1 MVSERIERPTFT
13 EGAYLGAA
21 DLNAAVEHAR
31 LHQARHLL
39 GAHVWGIAI
48 GLDLEEREV
57 PATGGIEI
65 YVEPGYAWDG
75 FGRPI
80 VVLAPCRLPE
90 DAFRDITCPVGAGGN
105 GCLVNVWLRYHEE
118 PTGGARPGF
127 ERCNGDVAY
136 ARIRETFQF
145 EIGDRPPNRQRDRI
159 SVAGQAVPAEEALH
173 ALNSARPLIHDASIP
188 FQALPVRPSATWL
201 IPIGCVRWQPGA
213 NPGDPGSFVARTDD
227 DTRECR
233 RRRRYAGV
241 VAEGVYAADG
251 SVRLRRRDTQP
262 APDWS
267 DDLLW
272 VEGDSRLQGH
282 ARLWNGTLAFLD
294 EHGDDDDAPL
304 RLQRGGAAGARMLQV
319 VIGPETD
326 TDHGLS
332 IGPASTA
339 DPDAI
344 VERVVIKSSGKVG
357 IGTNAPAD
365 LLHVRQEA
373 PSLTRILV
381 DNPSGAAGAGAR
393 VTLRETATEALDVG
407 YFGSGNAVFRDLQP
421 GSAIIA
427 ALQDAT
433 ALAFNHQG
441 TGPITFNTDD
451 WNERM
456 RITRLGRVGIGT
468 KTPDARLHVEDGDLL
483 VTSGS
488 IRWNRSRLQD
498 DQGGSIELG
507 GDNVTAGNGMPYIDF
522 HFGSLVQDF
531 NTRIINDE
539 NNLLSLQAGR
549 IRLTGNLG
557 IGTTNPRSPLEARGD
572 IRLGADGNLFAVAGA
587 ENLRLT
593 RGTVSSGGG
602 ITAGSGFTVSRTKTG
617 YYRITFTPQFSS
629 APSVAVT
636 QIFGSF
642 GNGGNTLDNA
652 VLTQI
657 TATQCEVQVG
667 NSAGVA
673 SNRAF
678 SFVAIGP
685 R

>member
-1 MVSERIERPTFT
+1 MVTERIERPTFT

-118 PTGGARPGF
+118 PTAGARPGF

-145 EIGDRPPNRQRDRI
+145 EIGDRPVNRQRESI
-159 SVAGQAVPAEEALH
+159 SVAGRVVPAEEALH
-173 ALNSARPLIHDASIP
+173 ALNAARPIILDTSIP
-188 FQALPVRPSATWL
+188 FQSLPVRPSATWL
-201 IPIGCVRWQPGA
+201 IPLGCVRWQPGA
-213 NPGDPGSFVARTDD
+213 NASDPGTFVARDD
-227 DTRECR
+227 DDKLQCR
-233 RRRRYAGV
+233 GRRRYAGV
-241 VAEGVYAADG
+241 VAEGVYAADR
-251 SVRLRRRDTQP
+251 SVRLRRRDSQP
-262 APDWS
+262 ALDWS

-294 EHGDDDDAPL
+294 GHGEDDGAPL

-319 VIGPETD
+319 VVGPETEG
-326 TDHGLS
+326 DHGLS
-332 IGPASTA
+332 IGPATTA

-344 VERVVIKSSGKVG
+344 VERVVVKSSGKVG
-357 IGTNAPAD
+357 IGTNAPAE
-365 LLHVRQEA
+365 LLHVRQDGPA
-373 PSLTRILV
+373 LARILV
-381 DNPSGAAGAGAR
+381 DNPSAAPAAGTR
-393 VTLRETATEALDVG
+393 ISLRETATAALDIGFV
-407 YFGSGNAVFRDLQP
+407 GSGNAPFRDLQA
-421 GSAIIA
+421 GSGIVA
-427 ALQDAT
+427 ALQGAT

-468 KTPDARLHVEDGDLL
+468 KNPDARLHVDGDLL
-483 VTSGS
+483 VTAGAM
-488 IRWNRSRLQD
+488 RWGQSLLQD
-498 DQGGSIELG
+498 DEGGSIELG
-507 GDNVTAGNGMPYIDF
+507 GTSATAGNGTPYIDF

-531 NTRIINDE
+531 NTRIINDG
-539 NNLLSLQAGR
+539 NNLLSLVAGR
-549 IRLTGNLG
+549 LRLTGSLG

-587 ENLRLT
+587 ENLRLV

-602 ITAGSGFTVSRTKTG
+602 ITAGSGFSVSRYKTG
-617 YYRITFTPQFSS
+617 YYRITFTPQFPGP
-629 APSVAVT
+629 PSVAVT

-642 GNGGNTLDNA
+642 GSGGNTLDNA

-657 TATQCEVQVG
+657 TSTQCEVQVG
-667 NSAGVA
+667 NSSGVA

>member
-1 MVSERIERPTFT
+1 MVTERIERPTFT

-39 GAHVWGIAI
+39 GGHVWGIAI

-57 PATGGIEI
+57 PATGGIEV
-65 YVEPGYAWDG
+65 YVESGYAWDG

-80 VVLAPCRLPE
+80 VVLSPCRLPE
-90 DAFRDITCPVGAGGN
+90 DAFRDFTCPAGTGGT

-118 PTGGARPGF
+118 PTAGARPGF

-136 ARIRETFQF
+136 ARIRETYQI
-145 EIGDRPPNRQRDRI
+145 EVGDRPANRQRDSI
-159 SVAGQAVPAEEALH
+159 SVAGHVVPAEEALH
-173 ALNSARPLIHDASIP
+173 ALNSARPLVHDASIP
-188 FQALPVRPSATWL
+188 FQTLPVRPSATWL
-201 IPIGCVRWQPGA
+201 IPLGCVRWQPGA
-213 NPGDPGSFVARTDD
+213 NPGDPGTFVARNDD
-227 DTRECR
+227 DRRECR

-262 APDWS
+262 ATDWS

-282 ARLWNGTLAFLD
+282 ARLWNSTLAFLD
-294 EHGDDDDAPL
+294 GHGDDDGAPL
-304 RLQRGGAAGARMLQV
+304 RLQRGGATGARMLQV
-319 VIGPETD
+319 VVGPESE

-344 VERVVIKSSGKVG
+344 IERVIVKSSGRVG
-357 IGTNAPAD
+357 IGTSAPSE
-365 LLHVRQEA
+365 LLHVRLDG
-373 PSLTRILV
+373 PSLARILV
-381 DNPSGAAGAGAR
+381 ENPSSAAGAGTR
-393 VTLRETATEALDVG
+393 VTLRETATEGLEIGFVGTGDTAFNALVR
-407 YFGSGNAVFRDLQP
+407 GSGIV
-421 GSAIIA
+421 S
-427 ALQDAT
+427 ALQGAKS
-433 ALAFNHQG
+433 LAFNHRG
-441 TGPITFNTDD
+441 NGPITFNTED

-456 RITRLGRVGIGT
+456 RITRLGQVGIGT
-468 KTPDARLHVEDGDLL
+468 TTPDARLHVDGDLL
-483 VTSGS
+483 VTAGAV
-488 IRWNRSRLQD
+488 RWGHSRLQD
-498 DQGGSIELG
+498 DEGGSIELG
-507 GDNVTAGNGMPYIDF
+507 GTDAAAGNGTPYIDF

-531 NTRIINDE
+531 NTRIINDG
-539 NNLLSLQAGR
+539 NNLLSVFAGR
-549 IRLTGNLG
+549 FRVSGNIG

-572 IRLGADGNLFAVAGA
+572 IRLGADGNLFAVGSA
-587 ENLRLT
+587 ENLRLV

-617 YYRITFTPQFSS
+617 HYRITFSPQFPSP
-629 APSVAVT
+629 PSVAVT

-642 GNGGNTLDNA
+642 GSGGDTRDNA
-652 VLTQI
+652 VLTGI
-657 TATQCEVQVG
+657 TATECEVKVG
-667 NSAGVA
+667 NSAGAA
-673 SNRAF
+673 SDRQF
-678 SFVAIGP
+678 SFVVIGP